1 MKPHSYKRQV
11 GMQSSALAGVLARLH
26 FSDPTVVAPCVL
38 SAVVMCTLGS
48 ILSGIWSVTVKDGE

>member
-1 MKPHSYKRQV
+1 MQV

-26 FSDPTVVAPCVL
+26 FTDPTVVAPCVL